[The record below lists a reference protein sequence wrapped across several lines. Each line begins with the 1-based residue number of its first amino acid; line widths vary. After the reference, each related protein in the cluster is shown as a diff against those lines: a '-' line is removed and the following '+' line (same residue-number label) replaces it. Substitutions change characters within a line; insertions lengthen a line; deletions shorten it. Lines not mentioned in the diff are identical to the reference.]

1 MEDLIHI
8 QKTFE
13 KSLSSTRKSTI
24 ENLKIVRLK
33 TVTSLIVTSQQYFMD
48 CEFID
53 CNLSMTQLRGT
64 SLKTVLAI
72 ANYWELNFKVVQTCL
87 ELIFGIAFWI
97 TLPLLT
103 RKCPNKF
110 NKFDER
116 S

>member
-33 TVTSLIVTSQQYFMD
+33 TVTSLIVTSQTILFMD

-53 CNLSMTQLRGT
+53 CNFDDTIAWYKF
-64 SLKTVLAI
+64 KTVNFSNCKLL
-72 ANYWELNFKVVQTCL
+72 ELNFKVVQISCL
-87 ELIFGIAFWI
+87 ELIFRLRSG
-97 TLPLLT
+97 LLFL
-103 RKCPNKF
+103 C
-110 NKFDER
+110 
-116 S
+116 

>member
-87 ELIFGIAFWI
+87 ELIFVDCVLDYSSFANKKMSQTNSI
-97 TLPLLT
+97 TV
-103 RKCPNKF
+103 R
-110 NKFDER
+110 
-116 S
+116 